1 MKLKKLIREHLLLE
15 KRIGQLVDTF
25 EITMSFDLIK
35 HMGHAEE
42 RSMGIGREKI
52 EDYDMRPV
60 TNMEIR
66 YFVDLFKRDIAEKII
81 YGEIKNEEPFVI
93 RSPEKGLAI
102 PLKPIHNTGTSW
114 KLIVMT
120 VWRESGE
127 HRLKTFKDQVV
138 IEK

>member
-1 MKLKKLIREHLLLE
+1 MKLKQLIREHLLLE

-35 HMGHAEE
+35 HMGHAEQ
-42 RSMGIGREKI
+42 RAMGVGREKI

-60 TNMEIR
+60 SNMEIR
-66 YFVDLFKRDIAEKII
+66 YFVDLFKRDIGEKII

-93 RSPEKGLAI
+93 RSSEKGLSI
-102 PLKPIHNTGTSW
+102 PLKPIHNGGPSW
-114 KLIVMT
+114 RLVVMT
-120 VWRESGE
+120 VWRESDT
-127 HRLKTFKDQVV
+127 HKFKTFEGQVV

>member
-1 MKLKKLIREHLLLE
+1 MNLKKLIREHLLLE

-35 HMGHAEE
+35 HMGHAEQ
-42 RSMGIGREKI
+42 RAMGIGREKI
-52 EDYDMRPV
+52 DDYDMRPV
-60 TNMEIR
+60 SNMEIR
-66 YFVDLFKRDIAEKII
+66 YFVELFKRDIGEKII

-102 PLKPIHNTGTSW
+102 PLKPIHNGGTSW
-114 KLIVMT
+114 KLVVLTI
-120 VWRESGE
+120 WRESNI
-127 HRLKTFKDQVV
+127 HKFKTFEGQVV

>member
-1 MKLKKLIREHLLLE
+1 MKLKKLIIEHLLLE

-66 YFVDLFKRDIAEKII
+66 YFVDLFK
-81 YGEIKNEEPFVI
+81 
-93 RSPEKGLAI
+93 
-102 PLKPIHNTGTSW
+102 
-114 KLIVMT
+114 
-120 VWRESGE
+120 
-127 HRLKTFKDQVV
+127 KTNNVV
-138 IEK
+138 KY